1 MTEETILGTLVAKK
15 TGIYTVYVFQS
26 EDGSYRMCTKLPNW
40 GEEYNLNIG
49 DKGFVTMQTFIAG
62 ESYYNRASD
71 KNETIRFTN
80 VYFKEFLKENNN
92 KGNKII
98 L

>member
-1 MTEETILGTLVAKK
+1 
-15 TGIYTVYVFQS
+15 
-26 EDGSYRMCTKLPNW
+26 MCTKLPNW

-62 ESYYNRASD
+62 ETFFNRVTN

-80 VYFKEFLKENNN
+80 VYFKEFLKDN
-92 KGNKII
+92 KQVEKII

>member
-1 MTEETILGTLVAKK
+1 
-15 TGIYTVYVFQS
+15 
-26 EDGSYRMCTKLPNW
+26 MCTKLPNW

-49 DKGFVTMQTFIAG
+49 DEGFITMQTFIAG

-80 VYFKEFLKENNN
+80 VYFKEFLKDN
-92 KGNKII
+92 KTKGKII